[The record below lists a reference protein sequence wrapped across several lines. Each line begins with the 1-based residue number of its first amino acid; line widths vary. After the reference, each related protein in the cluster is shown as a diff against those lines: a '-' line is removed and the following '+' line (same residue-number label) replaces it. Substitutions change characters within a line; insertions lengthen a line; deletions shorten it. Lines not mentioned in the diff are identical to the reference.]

1 MKKLSTLLLA
11 CFLVAGVTTSMQA
24 QSPVSIGLK
33 GGLNIADLT
42 NTEFDTDTRTGFL
55 GGVSLNIS
63 LPSIPFGI
71 ESGLYYTQKGTSY
84 SSDIGTGTLKLDYLE
99 VPVLARFNLDM
110 PGSVTPHLLAGP
122 YLGFN
127 VNSEIEGSDGES
139 SVSSDISDEI
149 VSTDF
154 GLLFGAGLDFN
165 LGLTALN
172 AQIRYGL
179 GLMNV
184 FEDDVDDNIKNGV
197 FSIAVGI
204 RF

>member
-11 CFLVAGVTTSMQA
+11 CFLVAGMTTSIQA
-24 QSPVSIGLK
+24 QSPVSFGLK

-42 NTEFDTDTRTGFL
+42 NTEFDTDTRTGFM
-55 GGVSLNIS
+55 GGVSLDIN
-63 LPSIPFGI
+63 LPAVPFGI
-71 ESGLYYTQKGTSY
+71 ESGVYYSQKGTSY
-84 SSDIGTGTLKLDYLE
+84 SNEIGTGTIKLDYLE
-99 VPVLARFNLDM
+99 VPVLARFNLGM
-110 PGSVTPHLLAGP
+110 PGPVTPHVLAGP

-154 GLLFGAGLDFN
+154 GLLFGAGVDFN
-165 LGLTALN
+165 LGMTALN

-179 GLMNV
+179 GLTNV
-184 FEDDVDDNIKNGV
+184 FEDDVDDDIKNGV
-197 FSIAVGI
+197 FSIAVGV